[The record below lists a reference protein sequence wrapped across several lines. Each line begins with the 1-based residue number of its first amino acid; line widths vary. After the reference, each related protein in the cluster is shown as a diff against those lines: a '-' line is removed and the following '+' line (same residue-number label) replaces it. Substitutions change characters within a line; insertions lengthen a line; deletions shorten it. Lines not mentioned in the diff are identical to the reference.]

1 MVIIGLAVMK
11 WHEGRLT
18 VFGRGSKAYS
28 RIQARAELKR
38 VAEAQAVEAGA
49 AEGQAL
55 EGFEKQYEGS
65 SEEGAAPNTTHLD
78 KNDDSHDVTLTPMT
92 EKSL

>member
-1 MVIIGLAVMK
+1 MK

-18 VFGRGSKAYS
+18 VFGRGSKAHS

-38 VAEAQAVEAGA
+38 V

-65 SEEGAAPNTTHLD
+65 SEEGAARNTTHLD
-78 KNDDSHDVTLTPMT
+78 KNDDSHDVTLNPMT

>member
-1 MVIIGLAVMK
+1 MK
-11 WHEGRLT
+11 WHEGRIT
-18 VFGRGSKAYS
+18 VFGRGSKAHS

-38 VAEAQAVEAGA
+38 VAEAQAVETGA

-55 EGFEKQYEGS
+55 GGSERQHEGS
-65 SEEGAAPNTTHLD
+65 SEEGTVRNTAHLD
-78 KNDDSHDVTLTPMT
+78 KNDDSHDVILTPTT